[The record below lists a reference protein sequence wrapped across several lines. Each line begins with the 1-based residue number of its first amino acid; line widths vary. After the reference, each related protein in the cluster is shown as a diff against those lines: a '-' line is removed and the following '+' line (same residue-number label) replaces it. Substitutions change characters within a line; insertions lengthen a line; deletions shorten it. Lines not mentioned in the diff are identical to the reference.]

1 MTIAYLLL
9 KQRIVGQKYGMLDL
23 RLHDAINDITVTFC
37 SRTFHNINPLVLETL
52 VRMTKNYE
60 IEKETICVSY
70 GRLLWL
76 GPIDLFKFLNEII
89 DTSMHCPCEEV
100 LRSTIGLISKIL
112 FNFQKEYRDIVS
124 NADDMEMPV
133 FCSLTNSSMK
143 FLSNLKSFEDRII
156 KLNILPETTVI
167 NVSIFD

>member
-1 MTIAYLLL
+1 
-9 KQRIVGQKYGMLDL
+9 
-23 RLHDAINDITVTFC
+23 
-37 SRTFHNINPLVLETL
+37 
-52 VRMTKNYE
+52 
-60 IEKETICVSY
+60 
-70 GRLLWL
+70 
-76 GPIDLFKFLNEII
+76 
-89 DTSMHCPCEEV
+89 MHCPCEEV

-167 NVSIFD
+167 NVSLFD